1 MELFGA
7 LGLNVK
13 ILIAQFVNFAIL
25 LFVLY
30 KFGYKPMFKL
40 LEDRKKKIEQ
50 GVRDA
55 ERSGEKL
62 KEIEEKEKKV
72 LAAAKKEAFV
82 IIEKAKEQAEKRQGE
97 IIKKAKEE
105 VGEIINQ
112 EKAKIQQEKAKTLKE
127 IKKEV
132 VDLVAVSLEKIL
144 GEQIDGKKDEE
155 IIKKLVSSK
164 R

>member
-1 MELFGA
+1 MGLFRA
-7 LGLNVK
+7 LGLDVK
-13 ILIAQFVNFAIL
+13 ILIAQFINFAIL

-30 KFGYKPMFKL
+30 KFGYKPVFAL
-40 LEDRKKKIEQ
+40 LEDRKKKIEK
-50 GVRDA
+50 GVHDA
-55 ERSGEKL
+55 EKSGEKL

-127 IKKEV
+127 LKREV
-132 VDLVAVSLEKIL
+132 VGLVAVSLEKIL
-144 GEQIDGKKDEE
+144 GEKMDGKKDEE
-155 IIKKLVSSK
+155 LIKKMISK
-164 R
+164 K